1 MFSDF
6 CVRDSASFATFTD
19 QAIFEQ
25 PIERVIEFR
34 QRVREEFD
42 RLVCESEK
50 RLIAPS
56 CENAIIIPEG
66 NDAKGESRGLEDL
79 FERPQ
84 ISGQTGMP
92 HLMERKSTRRVEKA
106 GEAQA

>member
-1 MFSDF
+1 VFSDF
-6 CVRDSASFATFTD
+6 SVRDSASFATFRD

-50 RLIAPS
+50 LLDS
-56 CENAIIIPEG
+56 
-66 NDAKGESRGLEDL
+66 AKL
-79 FERPQ
+79 
-84 ISGQTGMP
+84 
-92 HLMERKSTRRVEKA
+92 
-106 GEAQA
+106 

>member
-1 MFSDF
+1 LTVPGS
-6 CVRDSASFATFTD
+6 
-19 QAIFEQ
+19 
-25 PIERVIEFR
+25 R
-34 QRVREEFD
+34 QRRVW
-42 RLVCESEK
+42 CAKSEK
-50 RLIAPS
+50 RPIAPS

-84 ISGQTGMP
+84 ISGQTRMP

-106 GEAQA
+106 GEAQAQNLVRTPHGSDHLTAHSRCN